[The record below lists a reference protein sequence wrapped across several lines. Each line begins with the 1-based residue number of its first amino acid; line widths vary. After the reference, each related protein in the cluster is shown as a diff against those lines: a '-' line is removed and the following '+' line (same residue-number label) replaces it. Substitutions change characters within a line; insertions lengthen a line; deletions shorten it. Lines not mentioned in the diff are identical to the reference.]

1 MAGMT
6 LPENLASLRME
17 LSECTTAA
25 TYATSLQVCCAGYLE
40 WHSNM
45 SDIASLPDTLGDP
58 ALIQSLN
65 AYYMGS
71 MFDRCV
77 SNSDAK
83 WRVKR
88 PACCMVSISLAG
100 SMSDA
105 FVLGMCR
112 SCLQ

>member
-1 MAGMT
+1 MHHCCYIRHESPGLLCWVPGMA
-6 LPENLASLRME
+6 P
-17 LSECTTAA
+17 
-25 TYATSLQVCCAGYLE
+25 
-40 WHSNM
+40 NM
-45 SDIASLPDTLGDP
+45 IDIASLPDTLGDP